1 MTASRETASRKVVLF
16 GAGGLA
22 RLACHCLTHD
32 SPRQVAGFT
41 VDAAHLTEDT
51 ILGLPVVPF
60 ETLEDH
66 FPPENHDL
74 LIAVGPH
81 RGNRLRAE
89 RFETGKA
96 RGYGFA
102 SYLSSRAGLWP
113 GLEIGAG
120 CMVFENA
127 VVEPFAR
134 LGDNVVLRAGVQVS
148 HDTTIADQA
157 FLAPRAALAG
167 GCQVGARSFLG
178 VNATLR
184 DGVTIAE
191 DCIVGAGAV
200 VTRSTEPGGLY
211 VGVPAKRVGSAGD
224 TQLWS

>member
-1 MTASRETASRKVVLF
+1 MTASSETASRKVVLF

-22 RLACHCLTHD
+22 RLACFCLTHD

-41 VDAAHLTEDT
+41 VDAARLTEGEV
-51 ILGLPVVPF
+51 LGLPVVPF
-60 ETLEDH
+60 EALEER
-66 FPPENHDL
+66 FPPEDHDL

-81 RGNRLRAE
+81 SVNRLRAE
-89 RFETGKA
+89 RFTEGKA

-113 GLEIGAG
+113 GLEIGEG

-148 HDTTIADQA
+148 HDTNIADHA

-167 GCQVGARSFLG
+167 GCHVGARSFLG

-184 DGVTIAE
+184 DGVTVAE

-200 VTRSTEPGGLY
+200 VARSTEPGGLY

-224 TQLWS
+224 TRLWS